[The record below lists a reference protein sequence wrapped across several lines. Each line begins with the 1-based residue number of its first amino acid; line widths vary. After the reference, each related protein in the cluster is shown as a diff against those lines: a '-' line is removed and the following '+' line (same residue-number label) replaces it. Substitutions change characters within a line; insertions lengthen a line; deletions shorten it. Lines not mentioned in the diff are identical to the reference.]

1 MYLKKIIAAFA
12 ALVLVLPLSAQQ
24 EKREVR
30 SGNRAFRSKN
40 YNEAEI
46 DYRKGLV
53 KDSTSFISAYD
64 LASSLY
70 MQKDYE
76 NAARTL
82 DKVADQLPQ
91 SEYASRWYF
100 NKGNI
105 ALQQQDYKTAVDAF
119 KQALLLD
126 PEDLQAKES
135 YIYAKEKL
143 KDRQD
148 GQNQQQDGQNQQQ
161 DGQNQQDNQ
170 NQQDD
175 QNKQNDQNQ
184 QDDQNQ
190 QPQPQPNDDQ
200 QPQQDPAGQQISPQ
214 QAQQMLKAIQAKEK
228 ETQEK
233 VEKAKAQQAQT
244 RRKENNW

>member
-82 DKVADQLPQ
+82 DKVADQLPE

-148 GQNQQQDGQNQQQ
+148 GQNQQ
-161 DGQNQQDNQ
+161 DNQ
-170 NQQDD
+170 NQ
-175 QNKQNDQNQ
+175 QNDQNQ

>member
-53 KDSTSFISAYD
+53 KDSTSFISTYD

-148 GQNQQQDGQNQQQ
+148 EKNGQDEKDGEDGEDEKDGQ
-161 DGQNQQDNQ
+161 D
-170 NQQDD
+170 
-175 QNKQNDQNQ
+175 KQN
-184 QDDQNQ
+184 
-190 QPQPQPNDDQ
+190 QPQPQDNQQ
-200 QPQQDPAGQQISPQ
+200 QPQQPQQAPSGQQLSPQ

>member
-30 SGNRAFRSKN
+30 SGNRAVRSKN

-148 GQNQQQDGQNQQQ
+148 GQNQQQDGQNQQ
-161 DGQNQQDNQ
+161 DNQ

>member
-1 MYLKKIIAAFA
+1 MKKIIAAFA

-53 KDSTSFISAYD
+53 KDSTSFISTYD

-148 GQNQQQDGQNQQQ
+148 EKNGQDEKDGEDGEDGEDEKDKKDGQ
-161 DGQNQQDNQ
+161 D
-170 NQQDD
+170 
-175 QNKQNDQNQ
+175 KQN
-184 QDDQNQ
+184 
-190 QPQPQPNDDQ
+190 QPQPQDNQQ
-200 QPQQDPAGQQISPQ
+200 QPQQPQQAPSGQQLSPQ

>member
-53 KDSTSFISAYD
+53 KDSTSFISTYD

-148 GQNQQQDGQNQQQ
+148 GQNQQQDGQNQQ
-161 DGQNQQDNQ
+161 DNQ

>member
-135 YIYAKEKL
+135 YIYAREKL

-148 GQNQQQDGQNQQQ
+148 EKNGQDEKDGEDGEDEKDGQ
-161 DGQNQQDNQ
+161 D
-170 NQQDD
+170 
-175 QNKQNDQNQ
+175 KQN
-184 QDDQNQ
+184 
-190 QPQPQPNDDQ
+190 QPQPQDNQQ
-200 QPQQDPAGQQISPQ
+200 QPQQPQQAPAGQQISPQ

>member
-1 MYLKKIIAAFA
+1 MYFKKIIAAFA

-148 GQNQQQDGQNQQQ
+148 EKNGQDEKDGEDGEDEKDKKDGQ
-161 DGQNQQDNQ
+161 D
-170 NQQDD
+170 
-175 QNKQNDQNQ
+175 KQN
-184 QDDQNQ
+184 
-190 QPQPQPNDDQ
+190 QPQPQDNQQ
-200 QPQQDPAGQQISPQ
+200 QPQQPQQAPSGQQLSPQ

>member
-148 GQNQQQDGQNQQQ
+148 GQNQQDNQNQQ
-161 DGQNQQDNQ
+161 DGQNQ
-170 NQQDD
+170 
-175 QNKQNDQNQ
+175 QNDQNQ

>member
-148 GQNQQQDGQNQQQ
+148 GQNQQ
-161 DGQNQQDNQ
+161 DNQ

>member
-148 GQNQQQDGQNQQQ
+148 GQNQQQDGQNQQ
-161 DGQNQQDNQ
+161 DNQ

-214 QAQQMLKAIQAKEK
+214 QAQQRLKAIQAKEK
-228 ETQEK
+228 EPQEK

>member
-148 GQNQQQDGQNQQQ
+148 GQNQQQDGQNQQ
-161 DGQNQQDNQ
+161 DNQ

-175 QNKQNDQNQ
+175 QNKQNDQNQQDDQTQ

>member
-24 EKREVR
+24 DKREVR

-82 DKVADQLPQ
+82 DKVADQLSQ

-143 KDRQD
+143 KDR
-148 GQNQQQDGQNQQQ
+148 QDGQNQQQ

>member
-1 MYLKKIIAAFA
+1 MYFKKIIAAFA
-12 ALVLVLPLSAQQ
+12 ALFLVLPLSAQQ

-148 GQNQQQDGQNQQQ
+148 EKNGQDEKDGEDEKDEKDGQ
-161 DGQNQQDNQ
+161 D
-170 NQQDD
+170 
-175 QNKQNDQNQ
+175 KQN
-184 QDDQNQ
+184 
-190 QPQPQPNDDQ
+190 QPQPQDNQQ
-200 QPQQDPAGQQISPQ
+200 QPQQPQQAPSGQQLSPQ

>member
-148 GQNQQQDGQNQQQ
+148 EKNGQDEKDSEDGEDEKDGQ
-161 DGQNQQDNQ
+161 D
-170 NQQDD
+170 
-175 QNKQNDQNQ
+175 KQN
-184 QDDQNQ
+184 
-190 QPQPQPNDDQ
+190 QPQPQDNQQQPQ

>member
-148 GQNQQQDGQNQQQ
+148 EKNGQDGEDEK
-161 DGQNQQDNQ
+161 DGQD
-170 NQQDD
+170 
-175 QNKQNDQNQ
+175 KQN
-184 QDDQNQ
+184 
-190 QPQPQPNDDQ
+190 QPQPQDNQQ
-200 QPQQDPAGQQISPQ
+200 QPQQPQQAPSGQQLSPQ

>member
-53 KDSTSFISAYD
+53 KDSTSFISTYD

-135 YIYAKEKL
+135 YIYAREKL

-148 GQNQQQDGQNQQQ
+148 EKNGQDEKDGEDGEDGEDEKDKKDGQ
-161 DGQNQQDNQ
+161 D
-170 NQQDD
+170 
-175 QNKQNDQNQ
+175 KQN
-184 QDDQNQ
+184 
-190 QPQPQPNDDQ
+190 QPQPQDNQQ
-200 QPQQDPAGQQISPQ
+200 QPQQPQQAPSGQQLSPQ

>member
-82 DKVADQLPQ
+82 DKVADQLPE

-135 YIYAKEKL
+135 YIYAREKL

-148 GQNQQQDGQNQQQ
+148 EKNGQDEKDGEDGEDGEDEKDGQ
-161 DGQNQQDNQ
+161 D
-170 NQQDD
+170 
-175 QNKQNDQNQ
+175 KQN
-184 QDDQNQ
+184 
-190 QPQPQPNDDQ
+190 QPQPQDNQQQPQ

>member
-148 GQNQQQDGQNQQQ
+148 GQNQQQDGQNQQ
-161 DGQNQQDNQ
+161 DN
-170 NQQDD
+170 
-175 QNKQNDQNQ
+175 QNQ

>member
-24 EKREVR
+24 DKREVR

-76 NAARTL
+76 NAARAL

-105 ALQQQDYKTAVDAF
+105 ALQQQDYKTALDAF

-148 GQNQQQDGQNQQQ
+148 EKNGQDEKDGEDGEDGEDEKDGQ
-161 DGQNQQDNQ
+161 D
-170 NQQDD
+170 
-175 QNKQNDQNQ
+175 KQN
-184 QDDQNQ
+184 
-190 QPQPQPNDDQ
+190 QPQPQDNQQ
-200 QPQQDPAGQQISPQ
+200 QPQQPQQAPAEQQLSPQ

>member
-148 GQNQQQDGQNQQQ
+148 GQNQQQDGQNQQ
-161 DGQNQQDNQ
+161 DNQ

-175 QNKQNDQNQ
+175 QNKQN
-184 QDDQNQ
+184 DQNQ

>member
-148 GQNQQQDGQNQQQ
+148 EKNGQDEKDEKDGEDGEDEKDGQ
-161 DGQNQQDNQ
+161 D
-170 NQQDD
+170 
-175 QNKQNDQNQ
+175 KQN
-184 QDDQNQ
+184 
-190 QPQPQPNDDQ
+190 QPQPQDNQQ
-200 QPQQDPAGQQISPQ
+200 QPQQAPSGQQLSPQ

>member
-53 KDSTSFISAYD
+53 KDSTSFISTYD
-64 LASSLY
+64 LASALY

-148 GQNQQQDGQNQQQ
+148 GQNQQQDGQNQQ
-161 DGQNQQDNQ
+161 DNQ

-200 QPQQDPAGQQISPQ
+200 QPQQDPAGQQLSPQ

>member
-53 KDSTSFISAYD
+53 KDSTSFISTYD

-148 GQNQQQDGQNQQQ
+148 EKNGQDEKDGEDGEDGEDEKDGQ
-161 DGQNQQDNQ
+161 D
-170 NQQDD
+170 
-175 QNKQNDQNQ
+175 KQN
-184 QDDQNQ
+184 
-190 QPQPQPNDDQ
+190 QPQPQDNQQQPQ
-200 QPQQDPAGQQISPQ
+200 QPQQDPVGQQISPQ

>member
-53 KDSTSFISAYD
+53 KDSTSFISTYD

-148 GQNQQQDGQNQQQ
+148 GQNQQQDGQNQQ
-161 DGQNQQDNQ
+161 DN
-170 NQQDD
+170 
-175 QNKQNDQNQ
+175 QNQ

>member
-135 YIYAKEKL
+135 YIYAREKL
-143 KDRQD
+143 KDR
-148 GQNQQQDGQNQQQ
+148 QDGQNQQQ

-175 QNKQNDQNQ
+175 QNQ
-184 QDDQNQ
+184 
-190 QPQPQPNDDQ
+190 QPQPNDDQ
-200 QPQQDPAGQQISPQ
+200 QPQQAPAGQQISPQ

>member
-1 MYLKKIIAAFA
+1 MYFKKIIAAFA

-148 GQNQQQDGQNQQQ
+148 EKNGQDEKDGEDGEDEKDGQ
-161 DGQNQQDNQ
+161 D
-170 NQQDD
+170 
-175 QNKQNDQNQ
+175 KQN
-184 QDDQNQ
+184 
-190 QPQPQPNDDQ
+190 QPQPQDNQQ
-200 QPQQDPAGQQISPQ
+200 QPQQPQQAPSGQQLSPQ

>member
-148 GQNQQQDGQNQQQ
+148 GQNQQQDGQNQQ
-161 DGQNQQDNQ
+161 
-170 NQQDD
+170 
-175 QNKQNDQNQ
+175 
-184 QDDQNQ
+184 DDQNQ

>member
-53 KDSTSFISAYD
+53 KDSTSFISTYD

-148 GQNQQQDGQNQQQ
+148 EKNGQDEKDGEDGEDGEDEKDKKDGQ
-161 DGQNQQDNQ
+161 D
-170 NQQDD
+170 
-175 QNKQNDQNQ
+175 KQN
-184 QDDQNQ
+184 
-190 QPQPQPNDDQ
+190 QPQPQDNQQ
-200 QPQQDPAGQQISPQ
+200 QPQQPQQAPSGQQLSPQ